1 MNKRIE
7 LMIKDIR
14 DFSERTGLK
23 NAVIGISGGKDSTIV
38 AKLAI
43 EALGREHVLG
53 VTMPK
58 SKDDIC
64 ESQYE
69 IANWMGL
76 RMIKVPIEDPYLY
89 IVSDAQ
95 KGLYGKD
102 LIKGDVDLKM
112 AGINLQPRLRM
123 STLYYIGRVMNAFVL
138 NTSNL
143 DERLVGYSTIWGD
156 DVGDYGPLN
165 YLHVSEVKQLGYDL
179 DIPAEF
185 VDIPPSDGLSGKT
198 DEEAMG
204 FTYQEVEELSKKLGS
219 TYRDIGTG
227 TGFVDEEYWP
237 EEVIIANTREEADTG
252 TPVKLEGHELAIV
265 KMHNKN
271 LFKYNSVM
279 IACYSP
285 WIEDHP
291 QYKNKEE

>member
-7 LMIKDIR
+7 LMIKDMR
-14 DFSERTGLK
+14 DFSDRTGLK
-23 NAVIGISGGKDSTIV
+23 KAVIGISGGKDSTIV

-43 EALGREHVLG
+43 DALGKDNVLG

-58 SKDDIC
+58 DKSDIC
-64 ESQYE
+64 ESQYQ

-76 RMIKVPIEDPYLY
+76 RLLRVPIDDPFHAIASDVQRPLY
-89 IVSDAQ
+89 D
-95 KGLYGKD
+95 KGVYPNSAD
-102 LIKGDVDLKM
+102 LRM

-123 STLYYIGRVMNAFVL
+123 ATLYYVGRLTNSFVL
-138 NTSNL
+138 NTSNF

-179 DIPAEF
+179 GIPAEF

-204 FTYQEVEELSKKLGS
+204 FTYAEVEELSKKFAEE
-219 TYRDIGTG
+219 YKDPDMDND
-227 TGFVDEEYWP
+227 TGFVDEEEWP
-237 EEVIIANTREEADTG
+237 EEVRIKG
-252 TPVKLEGHELAIV
+252 TNEIKKLEGHELAIV

-271 LFKYNSVM
+271 LFKYNSIM

-285 WIEDHP
+285 YLETI
-291 QYKNKEE
+291 

>member
-7 LMIKDIR
+7 LMIKDMR

-23 NAVIGISGGKDSTIV
+23 NAVVGISGGKDSTIV

-89 IVSDAQ
+89 IVSDSQ
-95 KGLYGKD
+95 KSLYGKD

-123 STLYYIGRVMNAFVL
+123 ATLYYIGRVMNAFVL
-138 NTSNL
+138 NTSNF
-143 DERLVGYSTIWGD
+143 DERIVGYSTIWGD
-156 DVGDYGPLN
+156 DVGDYGPLQ
-165 YLHVSEVKQLGYDL
+165 YLHVSQVKQLGYDL
-179 DIPAEF
+179 GIPREF

-204 FTYQEVEELSKKLGS
+204 FTYAEVEELSDKFINEYK
-219 TYRDIGTG
+219 DPDMDND
-227 TGFVDEEYWP
+227 TGFVDEEEWP
-237 EEVIIANTREEADTG
+237 DEVRIKG
-252 TPVKLEGHELAIV
+252 TNEIKKLEGHELAIV

-271 LFKYNSVM
+271 LFKFLSIF

-285 WIEDHP
+285 YLETFEE
-291 QYKNKEE
+291 KKEKK

>member
-7 LMIKDIR
+7 LMIKDMR

-23 NAVIGISGGKDSTIV
+23 KAVIGISGGKDSTIV

-43 EALGREHVLG
+43 DALGKDNVLG

-58 SKDDIC
+58 DKSDIC

-138 NTSNL
+138 NTSNF

-179 DIPAEF
+179 GIPAEF

-204 FTYQEVEELSKKLGS
+204 FTYQEVEEVAEKFY
-219 TYRDIGTG
+219 TCYRRPVSGHRV
-227 TGFVDEEYWP
+227 FDEEMWP
-237 EEVIIANTREEADTG
+237 ETVVVGEDRDKALEAKPINLT
-252 TPVKLEGHELAIV
+252 GHELAIV

-279 IACYSP
+279 IACYGP

>member
-7 LMIKDIR
+7 LMIKDMR

-23 NAVIGISGGKDSTIV
+23 KAVIGISGGKDSTIV

-43 EALGREHVLG
+43 DALGRDNVLG

-58 SKDDIC
+58 DKSDIC
-64 ESQYE
+64 ESQYQ

-76 RMIKVPIEDPYLY
+76 KLLRVPIDDPFHAIASDVQRPLY
-89 IVSDAQ
+89 D
-95 KGLYGKD
+95 KGVYPNNAD
-102 LIKGDVDLKM
+102 LRM

-123 STLYYIGRVMNAFVL
+123 ATLYYVGRLTNSFVL

-204 FTYQEVEELSKKLGS
+204 FTYKEVEELSKKFSS

-227 TGFVDEEYWP
+227 NGFVDEEYWP
-237 EEVIIANTREEADTG
+237 EEVIIANTDEEADTG
-252 TPVKLEGHELAIV
+252 IPVKLEGHELAIV